1 MTAIAL
7 RDSPKAML
15 EASTTLT
22 GDGITNC
29 SALRDP
35 DAPFDFEEE
44 FKAIF
49 LWLECDPN

>member
-22 GDGITNC
+22 GVGITNC

-35 DAPFDFEEE
+35 DSPFDFEEE

-49 LWLECDPN
+49 LRLECDPN